1 MNKITK
7 YFRNAVLSASQ
18 CQINYKND
26 PFAILSLSEIE
37 NGQITS
43 ADIKF
48 LWKSQSKNEKNIQQ
62 KNKYPQSVIIA
73 LKTISSE
80 FLNGNKTKNN
90 LDEMTSIF
98 FLPAI
103 VTYEGTLS
111 IPENKFP
118 WIPREFLQ
126 PMLEEQLALGTCAD
140 YDKFL
145 EQSTA
150 KRNLLDSWGD
160 YFDYAKELYEE
171 VTKSKF
177 SEEILPNQKIKTDGK
192 FYIFKDPIVN
202 ATYHIINLYNNLL
215 STPILPLLYSKL
227 TNGLPEPNRIIAN
240 ILDPKKM
247 TYHAGQ
253 MGGEYPLSPS
263 QREAIN
269 CFEEIENGEVLAVN
283 GPPGTGKTTLLQTI
297 VANMYVRAALNED
310 RAPIIV
316 ATSTNN
322 QAVTNIIDSFGQINP
337 IGIKNLE
344 CRWITGVNSFSL
356 YFPSTQKMN
365 NESTSHYQCTNIN
378 NNIFEKSIESS
389 ENREK
394 SKHLFENEFLKYFN
408 KKTISL
414 DVSVQH
420 IHDELKSIDCQ
431 RLSCIAELKKVKD
444 IIGNENCFNYLNRI
458 KQEIEKNDQ
467 EINVLLTKIMQQKT
481 HGNILKNRRIQW
493 RQSYT
498 ALPWYVKTLQFLPF
512 FKKKLKAWS
521 YDNMA
526 YDELNFLQRGMTI
539 DEIEEKYY
547 NFIAENDTTIN
558 QMQNKKKMLFKKQI
572 NCYWNNIIL

>member
-1 MNKITK
+1 MEIT
-7 YFRNAVLSASQ
+7 
-18 CQINYKND
+18 
-26 PFAILSLSEIE
+26 
-37 NGQITS
+37 
-43 ADIKF
+43 IK
-48 LWKSQSKNEKNIQQ
+48 KRKNIQQ

-378 NNIFEKSIESS
+378 NNIF
-389 ENREK
+389 
-394 SKHLFENEFLKYFN
+394 
-408 KKTISL
+408 
-414 DVSVQH
+414 
-420 IHDELKSIDCQ
+420 
-431 RLSCIAELKKVKD
+431 
-444 IIGNENCFNYLNRI
+444 
-458 KQEIEKNDQ
+458 
-467 EINVLLTKIMQQKT
+467 
-481 HGNILKNRRIQW
+481 
-493 RQSYT
+493 
-498 ALPWYVKTLQFLPF
+498 
-512 FKKKLKAWS
+512 
-521 YDNMA
+521 
-526 YDELNFLQRGMTI
+526 
-539 DEIEEKYY
+539 
-547 NFIAENDTTIN
+547 
-558 QMQNKKKMLFKKQI
+558 
-572 NCYWNNIIL
+572 